1 MNIKVS
7 LTSKWFVLAAS
18 SLTLIVAGLLVY
30 FLVFAG
36 STGPTPDS
44 PEGRLAAC
52 LSDQGVTMYGLPTC
66 PHCQD
71 QKDKFGDAFR
81 YVDYVNCSKNRDEC
95 LNQGIETVPAWII
108 DGEMIVGVRELEEL
122 ANKAGCEYP

>member
-1 MNIKVS
+1 MNLDVS
-7 LTSKWFVLAAS
+7 VTSKWFALAAS

-36 STGPTPDS
+36 SAPDS
-44 PEGRLAAC
+44 PEGRLASC

-71 QKDKFGDAFR
+71 QKDKFGDSFK

-95 LNQGIETVPAWII
+95 VNQGIETVPAWII
-108 DGEMIVGVRELEEL
+108 DGEMIVGVQELDEL
-122 ANKAGCEYP
+122 AKKAGCEY